1 MLKIIGDNVKLK
13 IIDRIVGIF
22 FAVIT
27 IIIIVFFFLNRR
39 FFEWAFIR
47 HHNILSWYIRPLFI
61 IPIILGALKKSY
73 AIIFVTIFCLFT
85 SMFWFPEPKKVNE
98 SVIKFLDF
106 EKNYLTNGWTVDK
119 IFVLLAIL
127 LFFIFLLYT
136 TWNRNWKYLL
146 FTTVFSAILKV
157 IHSIIFGGKSG
168 LSIVKP
174 AFLGAI
180 ICVLVVWFVFKKR
193 RNK

>member
-1 MLKIIGDNVKLK
+1 MILFIIQ
-13 IIDRIVGIF
+13 
-22 FAVIT
+22 
-27 IIIIVFFFLNRR
+27 
-39 FFEWAFIR
+39 
-47 HHNILSWYIRPLFI
+47 PFI

-127 LFFIFLLYT
+127 LFLSFYFIQPGIEIGNIYYSLLY
-136 TWNRNWKYLL
+136 L
-146 FTTVFSAILKV
+146 
-157 IHSIIFGGKSG
+157 
-168 LSIVKP
+168 
-174 AFLGAI
+174 
-180 ICVLVVWFVFKKR
+180 VLY
-193 RNK
+193 

>member
-1 MLKIIGDNVKLK
+1 
-13 IIDRIVGIF
+13 
-22 FAVIT
+22 
-27 IIIIVFFFLNRR
+27 
-39 FFEWAFIR
+39 
-47 HHNILSWYIRPLFI
+47 
-61 IPIILGALKKSY
+61 
-73 AIIFVTIFCLFT
+73 
-85 SMFWFPEPKKVNE
+85 MFWFPEPKKVNE

-127 LFFIFLLYT
+127 LFLSFYFIQPGIEIGNIY
-136 TWNRNWKYLL
+136 L
-146 FTTVFSAILKV
+146 FTIVFSAILKV

-193 RNK
+193 RDK

>member
-1 MLKIIGDNVKLK
+1 M
-13 IIDRIVGIF
+13 
-22 FAVIT
+22 
-27 IIIIVFFFLNRR
+27 
-39 FFEWAFIR
+39 
-47 HHNILSWYIRPLFI
+47 SWYIRPLFI

-127 LFFIFLLYT
+127 LFLSFYFIQPGIEIGNIYYSLLY
-136 TWNRNWKYLL
+136 L
-146 FTTVFSAILKV
+146 
-157 IHSIIFGGKSG
+157 
-168 LSIVKP
+168 
-174 AFLGAI
+174 
-180 ICVLVVWFVFKKR
+180 VLY
-193 RNK
+193 

>member
-1 MLKIIGDNVKLK
+1 MLESFCSYYYNNYCIL
-13 IIDRIVGIF
+13 F
-22 FAVIT
+22 F
-27 IIIIVFFFLNRR
+27 NRR

-61 IPIILGALKKSY
+61 ILIILGALKKSY

-127 LFFIFLLYT
+127 LFLSFYFIQPGIEIGNIYYSLLY
-136 TWNRNWKYLL
+136 L
-146 FTTVFSAILKV
+146 
-157 IHSIIFGGKSG
+157 
-168 LSIVKP
+168 
-174 AFLGAI
+174 
-180 ICVLVVWFVFKKR
+180 VLY
-193 RNK
+193 

>member
-1 MLKIIGDNVKLK
+1 
-13 IIDRIVGIF
+13 
-22 FAVIT
+22 
-27 IIIIVFFFLNRR
+27 
-39 FFEWAFIR
+39 
-47 HHNILSWYIRPLFI
+47 
-61 IPIILGALKKSY
+61 
-73 AIIFVTIFCLFT
+73 
-85 SMFWFPEPKKVNE
+85 MFWFPEPKKVNE

-136 TWNRNWKYLL
+136 IWNRNWKYLL
-146 FTTVFSAILKV
+146 FTIVFSAILKV
-157 IHSIIFGGKSG
+157 IRSIIFGGKSG

-174 AFLGAI
+174 AFLGVI

-193 RNK
+193 RDK